1 MSHHLVI
8 RRTRGAPLCPGG
20 LGRAAPG
27 VRFRFACLSN
37 LRSKLPVRRAKRQ
50 GWVSSPARAISF
62 SRQPRNDLLAP
73 RGGLMTAAST
83 PPGLTLYRS
92 LCYDPALV
100 SDTPCLHEVM
110 DFRPPFPPRGL
121 PLRGIVRRKT
131 RAPTTPARLLHGVIR
146 SCMRS
151 QPELLESGK
160 GETSRSMNSCALA
173 PRREGA
179 LLRER

>member
-1 MSHHLVI
+1 MSQHLVI
-8 RRTRGAPLCPGG
+8 PRTRGAPLCPGG

-27 VRFRFACLSN
+27 VRFHAAGLSN
-37 LRSKLPVRRAKRQ
+37 LRSKPPVRRAKRQ

-62 SRQPRNDLLAP
+62 SRQPRNHLLAP

-92 LCYDPALV
+92 LCYDPVLV

-110 DFRPPFPPRGL
+110 DFRPPFP
-121 PLRGIVRRKT
+121 LRGNVRKKT

-146 SCMRS
+146 SCIRS
-151 QPELLESGK
+151 RPALLESGK
-160 GETSRSMNSCALA
+160 GETSRSVNSCAMA